1 MFCDIKTCDNDYA
14 HIHCDDCAEPM
25 MAEGGGGWDGRAVAC
40 HIDPTGTNA
49 ETCRSC
55 DSMLCS
61 ICQKRANGICMVCIA
76 EIAAENHRAVVAG
89 KIYRDDRCACDHHA
103 RDPHCKTCGGLRRWL
118 RAVA

>member
-25 MAEGGGGWDGRAVAC
+25 MAEGGGGWDGRAVSCYVDDSA
-40 HIDPTGTNA
+40 TNA
-49 ETCRSC
+49 QSCGSC

-61 ICQKRANGICMVCIA
+61 TCQIRANGTCALCMA
-76 EIAAENHRAVVAG
+76 EIAAENHRAVESG
-89 KIYRDDRCACDHHA
+89 KIYRDDRCACDHHS
-103 RDPHCKTCGGLRRWL
+103 RDPHCQTCGGLRRWI